1 MTTESEEVDCKA
13 LLKLVTSLQTLTAS
27 QQQVNINKFLSE
39 VLDCAT
45 VFIVPV
51 DHTESDNLHIQV
63 VGSKNRQ
70 KHSQAP
76 LPVSKV
82 LLNQIESG
90 KLIHKS
96 DLTSDDVLQLKT
108 ILNTDIK
115 SFLSVPILHKHQDKT
130 RILKRRRTSSIFY
143 DPENDPNLSGCSPE
157 SKSNGVSGS
166 ESDASTRVR
175 EESGPCVALLVCLV
189 NKKQGSTF
197 TNTDIATVYQ
207 VIEACIGVLLTSL
220 TLESELRIKSHLQ
233 KLLTVAKN
241 LFSHLGDVT
250 VLLRQIMAE
259 ARHLTQA
266 ERCSLFLVDK
276 KNQELVA
283 KVFDGNILPDG
294 STEQSEVRLPLDT
307 GIVGHVVK
315 TGNLININ
323 NVYNHPLF
331 YKGCDQETGF
341 KTRNIL
347 CFPISDNDEVI
358 GVAEL
363 CNKQS
368 GSHFTK
374 FDEEM
379 AMAFSSYC
387 GLAILHSLMYKK
399 VADAQYRSKLSN
411 ELMMY
416 HMKLSEQD
424 SEVSDDEVTKLV
436 SNSLQSIR
444 NIFPE
449 FDKFSFCPRTIS
461 DNDSV
466 IAMFGM
472 FEDLGM
478 ISRFRI
484 ARDSLARFIL
494 LVRRGYRSPPYH
506 NWCHGFTVAHFAYL
520 VLHNSK
526 LLQTGVVS
534 PIEAFAL
541 LIAAMCH
548 DLDHRGTNNSYQISS
563 NSVLACLYS
572 SEGSVM
578 ERHHFAQCMC
588 ILNTEGCNILENLT
602 KTDYTRCLDLIRD
615 NILAT
620 DLAYHLRTLQDMQE
634 MLTAGVSSSNANHR
648 HLVSCLLMT
657 SADLSDQ
664 TKEWINAKKS
674 ARLVYSEFFTQ
685 GDLEKAMGN
694 KPVESMDREK
704 AFIPSLQIQFIDHIV
719 LPVYKLLKD
728 VDENVYQPYQAVAKN
743 KLYWSTMK
751 NILEERRVKEKIDV
765 MDIFDDQQLEKDV
778 IRLTKV

>member
-1 MTTESEEVDCKA
+1 MSNVGESSSGDEVDCRE
-13 LLKLVTSLQTLTAS
+13 LVKLVTSLQSLSAS

-39 VLDCAT
+39 KALCST
-45 VFIVPV
+45 VFLVPV
-51 DHTESDNLHIQV
+51 DHTESDNLHIE
-63 VGSKNRQ
+63 
-70 KHSQAP
+70 
-76 LPVSKV
+76 VSKV
-82 LLNQIESG
+82 LLNQIETG

-96 DLTSDDVLQLKT
+96 DLTSEDVTQLQA
-108 ILNTDIK
+108 ILNLELD
-115 SFLSVPILHKHQDKT
+115 SFLSIPILHKHQDKT
-130 RILKRRRTSSIFY
+130 KILTRRRTSSIFY
-143 DPENDPNLSGCSPE
+143 EPEKE
-157 SKSNGVSGS
+157 TTEEQTEVKSNGVCERGSGQ
-166 ESDASTRVR
+166 AGAKPRAR
-175 EESGPCVALLVCLV
+175 EESGPCVALLVCLI
-189 NKKQGSTF
+189 NKRNGNNFS
-197 TNTDIATVYQ
+197 NHDIAIVHQ
-207 VIEACIGVLLTSL
+207 VIESCIGVLLTSL

-294 STEQSEVRLPLDT
+294 STEQSEVRLPLAT
-307 GIVGHVVK
+307 GIVGHVVN
-315 TGNLININ
+315 TGQLININ

-347 CFPISDNDEVI
+347 CFPISDNNEVI

-416 HMKLSEQD
+416 HMK
-424 SEVSDDEVTKLV
+424 VSDDEVTKLV
-436 SNSLQSIR
+436 TNSLQSMKK
-444 NIFPE
+444 IFPQ
-449 FDKFSFCPRTIS
+449 FDNFSFSPRTIS
-461 DNDSV
+461 DSDSV
-466 IAMFGM
+466 VAMFGI

-478 ISRFRI
+478 ISKWRI

-520 VLHNSK
+520 VLKNSRLMRDGIVTK
-526 LLQTGVVS
+526 L
-534 PIEAFAL
+534 EAFAL
-541 LIAAMCH
+541 VIAAMCH

-578 ERHHFAQCMC
+578 ERHHFAQAMC
-588 ILNTEGCNILENLT
+588 ILNTEGCNILENLG

-620 DLAYHLRTLQDMQE
+620 DLAHHLRTLQDMQR
-634 MLTAGVSSSNANHR
+634 MVATGISSSDPEHH

-664 TKEWINAKKS
+664 TKDWSNAMKTSK
-674 ARLVYSEFFTQ
+674 LVYSEFFTQ

-728 VDENVYQPYQAVAKN
+728 VDEKVYQPHNAVAKN
-743 KLYWSTMK
+743 KNYWVNMK
-751 NILEERRVKEKIDV
+751 NILEERGKKDRIDI
-765 MDIFDDQQLEKDV
+765 MDIFDDEQLEIDV
-778 IRLTKV
+778 ANLTDS